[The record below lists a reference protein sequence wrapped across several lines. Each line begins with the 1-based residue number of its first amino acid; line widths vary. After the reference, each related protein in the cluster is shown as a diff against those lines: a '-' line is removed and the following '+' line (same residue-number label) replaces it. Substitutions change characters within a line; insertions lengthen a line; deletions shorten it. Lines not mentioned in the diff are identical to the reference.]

1 MPESYHRN
9 IVTFPYAH
17 WESVSSSVLE
27 FSLRPLR
34 LCGESFFLCP
44 RSDLCVLCCNS
55 SGSVFASEVSTPNET
70 VDWYPI
76 LVMELT
82 SQQLAILNRLQT
94 SGFEIVAFPMYESYV
109 GVRRGNCGALL
120 TPAGPGAFA
129 LYGEPSYLVG
139 GGLSARTIQSDGNWF
154 VRKKDKLEV
163 TPDRTA
169 ELDAFAAELVNA
181 LLPVA

>member
-1 MPESYHRN
+1 M
-9 IVTFPYAH
+9 
-17 WESVSSSVLE
+17 
-27 FSLRPLR
+27 
-34 LCGESFFLCP
+34 
-44 RSDLCVLCCNS
+44 
-55 SGSVFASEVSTPNET
+55 
-70 VDWYPI
+70 DWYPT
-76 LVMELT
+76 LAMELT
-82 SQQLAILNRLQT
+82 SQQLGILNRLQN

-120 TPAGPGAFA
+120 TPSGPSAFT
-129 LYGEPSYLVG
+129 LYGEPSYLVA

-169 ELDAFAAELVNA
+169 ELDTFAAELVNA

>member
-1 MPESYHRN
+1 
-9 IVTFPYAH
+9 
-17 WESVSSSVLE
+17 
-27 FSLRPLR
+27 
-34 LCGESFFLCP
+34 
-44 RSDLCVLCCNS
+44 
-55 SGSVFASEVSTPNET
+55 

-76 LVMELT
+76 FAVELT
-82 SQQLAILNRLQT
+82 SQQLGILNRLQQ

-120 TPAGPGAFA
+120 TPSGPAAFT
-129 LYGEPSYLVG
+129 LYGEPSYLVA
-139 GGLSARTIQSDGNWF
+139 GGLSARTIQSDGHWF